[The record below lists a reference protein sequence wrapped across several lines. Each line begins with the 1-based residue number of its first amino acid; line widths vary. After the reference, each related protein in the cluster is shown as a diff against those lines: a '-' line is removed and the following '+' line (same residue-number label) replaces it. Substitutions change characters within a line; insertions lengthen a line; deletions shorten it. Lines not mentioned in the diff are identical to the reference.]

1 MNNTLRLKRSNK
13 IKTRRPSDI
22 VLQIILVVLMAL
34 FSFSY
39 IFMFVWML
47 MSSFRTS
54 SSFNSSPINIFDFS
68 GQSAATLF
76 NNYKQAFSFEWT
88 TMRNRQLISVNMFGM
103 FKNSIILVV
112 LNILMGIAFPPL
124 VGYVVAKFDFKL
136 KKVINFIVVV
146 MMCVPTVGSLIPT
159 VKFLNAVG
167 LRDTWTSI
175 ILLGSGGLGMG
186 VLLYGGYFSSIPSDY
201 IESATLDGASNMQV
215 YLKVMFPQALPLL
228 VSMGIM
234 SFIGSWNDYTTP
246 FIYLRYNPTIATG
259 VEYISARSQIDL
271 NPPMLFAALFV
282 MSSFTLIIYACFSKT
297 IMSSMS
303 VGGVK
308 G

>member
-1 MNNTLRLKRSNK
+1 MTNTLRLKRRNK
-13 IKTRRPSDI
+13 IRSKRPSDI
-22 VLQIILVVLMAL
+22 ALQIILVALMAA
-34 FSFSY
+34 FSFSF

-47 MSSFRTS
+47 TSSFRTS
-54 SSFNSSPINIFDFS
+54 SSFNSSPISIFDFT
-68 GQSAATLF
+68 GQTGATLF
-76 NNYKQAFSFEWT
+76 DNYKEAFSFEWT
-88 TMRNRQLISVNMFGM
+88 TMRNRKLISVNMFGM
-103 FKNSIILVV
+103 FKNSILLVV

-136 KKVINFIVVV
+136 KKVINFVVV
-146 MMCVPTVGSLIPT
+146 IMMCVPTVGSLIPT
-159 VKFLNAVG
+159 VKFLNAAG

-201 IESATLDGASNMQV
+201 IESATLDGANNMQV
-215 YLKVMFPQALPLL
+215 YIKVMFPQALPLL

-303 VGGVK
+303 IGGVK